1 MQQKNELKH
10 KVEAFQKDVRFL
22 NTSLQVYGYASEH
35 DPLTLESIKKV
46 FEENQSLKI
55 ERDRLFEN
63 IEGSRHDL
71 HIITATNKSAV
82 QGIPT
87 MVTQQYRAV
96 KEQYEQQVEQMQR
109 QFNQKILDNTNDM
122 QRMRARIIEIIDEK
136 TRLETESSKL
146 R

>member
-1 MQQKNELKH
+1 
-10 KVEAFQKDVRFL
+10 VRFL

-96 KEQYEQQVEQMQR
+96 KE
-109 QFNQKILDNTNDM
+109 
-122 QRMRARIIEIIDEK
+122 
-136 TRLETESSKL
+136 
-146 R
+146 